1 MQNNSLAGRR
11 IFVTGGAGFIGS
23 RLVDQ
28 ACRAGAE
35 VGIFDNLSVRLPM
48 LAARPGL
55 TTTEGDIRDA
65 TAIAAAIAAF
75 APDTVIHLAAVHHIP
90 TCERQR
96 AYSLEVNVVGT
107 ENVLA
112 ACEAAGVGHLVLAST
127 GAVYAWGE
135 EALVEDS
142 SPLGSSDNYSVAKL
156 ANESQ
161 CRFWADRT
169 GSRLSIARI
178 FNTIGWND
186 PNAHLIP
193 DILDQLAG
201 GATTATL
208 RLGNLKPRRDYIFVE
223 DTAAGLLAMA
233 TRNTDNAPQV
243 DIFNVCTGDETS
255 VEDLVRMIGSVTGV
269 ALTIEQDPD
278 RVRRVDRISQVGD
291 AGKAK
296 SVFGWQAAASLRQ
309 AVERIVG
316 DTRAAA
322 A

>member
-1 MQNNSLAGRR
+1 MPTNLLSGRR

-23 RLVDQ
+23 RLVGQ
-28 ACRAGAE
+28 ACEAGAA
-35 VGIFDNLSVRLPM
+35 VVVFDNLSVRLPM
-48 LAARPGL
+48 LSARPGL
-55 TTTEGDIRDA
+55 ATIEGDIRDA
-65 TAIAAAIAAF
+65 DAIAKAIADF

-112 ACEAAGVGHLVLAST
+112 ACEAAAVGHLVLAST

-135 EALVEDS
+135 TRLIEDD

-161 CRFWADRT
+161 CRFWAERT
-169 GSRLSIARI
+169 GGQLSIARI

-193 DILDQLAG
+193 DILDQLTG
-201 GATTATL
+201 GATQANL

-233 TRNTDNAPQV
+233 TRDRAVALPV
-243 DIFNVCTGDETS
+243 DVFNVCTGNETS
-255 VEDLVRMIGSVTGV
+255 VEDLVYMIGAVTGV

-296 SVFGWQAAASLRQ
+296 RAFGWEAAASLRMS
-309 AVERIVG
+309 VDRIVG
-316 DTRAAA
+316 DTRQAAA
-322 A
+322 

>member
-1 MQNNSLAGRR
+1 MVHETLAGRR

-23 RLVDQ
+23 RLVEQ

-35 VGIFDNLSVRLPM
+35 LAIFDNLSVRLPM
-48 LAARPGL
+48 PGARAGL

-65 TAIAAAIAAF
+65 DAIARAVADF

-90 TCERQR
+90 TCERRR

-112 ACEAAGVGHLVLAST
+112 ACEAAGTTHLVLAST

-135 EALVEDS
+135 TRLVEDA

-156 ANESQ
+156 ANEGQ

-169 GSRLSIARI
+169 GSCLSIARI

-193 DILDQLAG
+193 DILDQLTG
-201 GATTATL
+201 ETTATL

-233 TRNTDNAPQV
+233 TRAAATAPV

-255 VEDLVRMIGSVTGV
+255 VEDLVRMIGTVTGV

-291 AGKAK
+291 AAKARAT
-296 SVFGWQAAASLRQ
+296 FGWRATRSLRQ

-316 DTRAAA
+316 DTQAATA
-322 A
+322 